1 MKSVIIIEQNKQ
13 IKIKNEIDQ
22 QIMSWQ
28 IETKKKKKEKEK
40 EKDVDVEKRTK
51 RRVWAK
57 Q

>member
-1 MKSVIIIEQNKQ
+1 MRPRKSVIIIEQNKQ
-13 IKIKNEIDQ
+13 IKIKNEID

-51 RRVWAK
+51 RRV
-57 Q
+57 